1 VCIDSKGLGDAQA
14 EPLGGGQVLGSG
26 RMWVSPAGEM
36 DPRAVRV
43 QLEGRNL
50 PTESLLKCYLPKAC
64 SLSFCQVATKYRT
77 CLAHKP
83 AGSAEKLPIP
93 FGLVSYI
100 IVSLM
105 EDLQLNL
112 QCLHDRILLSVSM

>member
-1 VCIDSKGLGDAQA
+1 MEHLCAWLNNTDMVGQA

-50 PTESLLKCYLPKAC
+50 PTESLLKRYLPKARGP
-64 SLSFCQVATKYRT
+64 LLL
-77 CLAHKP
+77 LALQHPVLHKLMQ
-83 AGSAEKLPIP
+83 GTQKIYNMFFSAW
-93 FGLVSYI
+93 G
-100 IVSLM
+100 
-105 EDLQLNL
+105 
-112 QCLHDRILLSVSM
+112 